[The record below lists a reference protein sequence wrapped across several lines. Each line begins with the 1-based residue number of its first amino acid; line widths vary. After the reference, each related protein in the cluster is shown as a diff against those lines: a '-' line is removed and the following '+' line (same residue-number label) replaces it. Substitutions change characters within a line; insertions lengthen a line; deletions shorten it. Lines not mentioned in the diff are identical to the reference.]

1 MNGGTGI
8 NARTDSS
15 VEHMSLENDAAA
27 TLTSFRRAVCFPNE
41 RRGLPAGEGRKVGS
55 EAQAPPHRAPP
66 AQLARRQSRQPRI
79 AEAESVQL
87 FAERARAHPGM
98 PRVCRSCGAAHP
110 NFARF
115 CRRCGHKL

>member
-79 AEAESVQL
+79 AEAESASEHVG
-87 FAERARAHPGM
+87 HM
-98 PRVCRSCGAAHP
+98 RVPAGLEPLRNGL
-110 NFARF
+110 
-115 CRRCGHKL
+115 GG